1 LKLCCSRVE
10 LNTEGITDI
19 EVEEEEAELKIE
31 ESYLETLLLLFEVN
45 PL

>member
-1 LKLCCSRVE
+1 VE
-10 LNTEGITDI
+10 DITNI

-31 ESYLETLLLLFEVN
+31 ESYLETLLLSFEVN